1 MISPFEL
8 ARLLEKQR
16 NLKNRKDALAPWYT
30 AAIAWG
36 IGIYWGKSH
45 APSVPPGGFAARLR
59 GCRDAAAAWFSD
71 VEITAPQKCFLRHAI
86 LTDAHRLIAILCAFG
101 LFLAMKTII
110 RNRNAPNAVSRRFR
124 CFVYMLWAVFAFNL
138 GTIAAAPLQVQTM
151 PEHADCAVAATIE
164 DIQPGT
170 AQAAVRIHRYA
181 CGGAE
186 HIPPVPFKAR
196 MALNPDEAKN
206 LRIGTEFSA
215 DGAFVRY
222 KTPSVPGA
230 FNTAQW
236 AKNNDLSGFF
246 KRSREKQKNAG
257 ARPRADAFEPPPFA
271 ALSVDRAPSVHFC
284 AWLNAKRRAAYDV
297 LQAHTG
303 AGMLPALILGTTRAV
318 DDQTRD
324 DFGRLGIAHVLAV
337 SGMHFGIIAFLIV
350 AVLRRIISFFPYI
363 MRRRG
368 RRRLSLIL
376 MMPILTV
383 YLLFVG
389 APLSA
394 QRALIMLGACNL
406 GQISGRKCDK
416 MRAFLFAAFA
426 MTAADPNVIFAVSFQ
441 LSFAAVL
448 GIIWCTDFY
457 AKFCKI
463 RIRELPL
470 PPKIANAAEAFV
482 SALLITAATAMT
494 TAPFVLFHFG
504 QLPVVG
510 TLANLIVIPWVSF
523 VLMPAMIIAAFG
535 LLIHAPS
542 GEYVAGIAR
551 FLEDITAEFAN
562 ISINHIPAACID
574 VIPDSA
580 LCFATAAVV
589 CLIWIRP
596 GRAKWR
602 IALAVIPAICLA
614 AVTAAMAVA
623 PQKFSNPDGMRIS
636 FVAMGQADATL
647 IEFPNGQNMLIDAG
661 AELGRRSNATQTQL
675 IPYLRRR
682 GIKTVDVLV
691 LTHWDYDHVAG
702 LPHLLG
708 RRGLKIGEIWHNGS
722 DAPDSPYQKLA
733 AQSGIPLKN
742 VRTMPRLHA
751 YGEPELR
758 ILWPPQQRP
767 NAPSKQT
774 PETFR
779 NAAVGNRL
787 SKIPPKTYLYAS
799 AASVPCRGFKRK
811 NACADA
817 PPAPQNE
824 NSPADQTEYP
834 SDQDEYPTNQN
845 DASIVLHLSWGHF
858 SAMFMGDA
866 SQAVE
871 RRIIFDHP
879 GLTSNATVL
888 KAGHHG
894 SKTSSSKTCVE
905 HVNPRYAVF
914 SVGEN
919 NRYRFPHFDVQSAFF
934 AQNTRML
941 RTDADGTVQIA
952 TNGKR
957 MRISTMY

>member
-8 ARLLEKQR
+8 ARLLDKQR
-16 NLKNRKDALAPWYT
+16 NLKNRKDALAPWYI

-36 IGIYWGKSH
+36 SGIYWGKSH
-45 APSVPPGGFAARLR
+45 APSVPAGGFAARLR
-59 GCRDAAAAWFSD
+59 GCRDAVGAIFSGID
-71 VEITAPQKCFLRHAI
+71 ITASEKRFLRHAI
-86 LTDAHRLIAILCAFG
+86 MTDAQRLIAVLCAVG
-101 LFLAMKTII
+101 LILGIKTIL
-110 RNRNAPNAVSRRFR
+110 RNRNAPNDVPRRFR
-124 CFVYMLWAVFAFNL
+124 CFVGMLLALFAFNL
-138 GTIAAAPLQVQTM
+138 GAIAAAPLQIRTM
-151 PEHADCAVAATIE
+151 PEHIDCTIAATIE
-164 DIQPGT
+164 DIQPGS
-170 AQAAVRIHRYA
+170 AQASVRIRRYA
-181 CGGAE
+181 CNGGE
-186 HIPPVPFKAR
+186 HTPPVPFKAR
-196 MALNPDEAKN
+196 MALNPDEAKK

-215 DGAFVRY
+215 VGAFVRY
-222 KTPSVPGA
+222 KTPNVPGA
-230 FNTAQW
+230 FNAAKW
-236 AKNNDLSGFF
+236 AKNNGLSGFF
-246 KRSREKQKNAG
+246 KRSREKQKNG
-257 ARPRADAFEPPPFA
+257 FRRPRADAFEPAPFA
-271 ALSVDRAPSVHFC
+271 AVSVSRAPSANLY
-284 AWLNAKRRAAYDV
+284 AWLNAKRRDAYGV
-297 LQAHTG
+297 LQAHSS

-318 DDQTRD
+318 EDQTRD

-350 AVLRRIISFFPYI
+350 AVLRRFISFFPYI

-368 RRRLSLIL
+368 RRRLTLIL

-394 QRALIMLGACNL
+394 QRALIMLAACNL
-406 GQISGRKCDK
+406 GQITGRKCDK
-416 MRAFLFAAFA
+416 MRAFLFAAFV
-426 MTAADPNVIFAVSFQ
+426 MTIADPNAIFAVSFQ

-470 PPKIANAAEAFV
+470 PPKIADTAEALA

-504 QLPVVG
+504 QLPIIG

-542 GEYVAGIAR
+542 GAYVAGIAR
-551 FLEDITAEFAN
+551 LLEDITVKFAN

-574 VIPDSA
+574 IIPDSA
-580 LCFATAAVV
+580 LSVATAAVA

-602 IALAVIPAICLA
+602 IALAVIPAIGLA
-614 AVTAAMAVA
+614 AVTGAMAVA
-623 PQKFSNPDGMRIS
+623 PQKFANPDGMRIS

-661 AELGRRSNATQTQL
+661 AELGRQSNATQTQL

-682 GIKTVDVLV
+682 GIKTIDVLV

-702 LPHLLG
+702 LPHLLA
-708 RRGLKIGEIWHNGS
+708 RRDLKIGEIWHNGV
-722 DAPDSPYQKLA
+722 DAPDSPYQKQA

-742 VRTMPRLHA
+742 VRSMPQMHA
-751 YGEPELR
+751 YGGPKIQ
-758 ILWPPQQRP
+758 ILWPPQRLK
-767 NAPSKQT
+767 NAPPKET
-774 PETFR
+774 PESFR
-779 NAAVGNRL
+779 NAAPANRL
-787 SKIPPKTYLYAS
+787 SAIPAKTYRYAS
-799 AASVPCRGFKRK
+799 AAPVPCREFKRR
-811 NACADA
+811 NACADD
-817 PPAPQNE
+817 PAAAQN
-824 NSPADQTEYP
+824 NKNAA
-834 SDQDEYPTNQN
+834 DQDEFIADQN
-845 DASIVLHLSWGHF
+845 DASIVLHLSWDRF

-866 SQAVE
+866 SQSVE
-871 RRIIFDHP
+871 RRIIFEHP
-879 GLTSNATVL
+879 RLTANATVL

-894 SKTSSSKTCVE
+894 SKTSSSKACVE
-905 HVNPRYAVF
+905 HINPRYAVF

-941 RTDADGTVQIA
+941 RTDDDGTVQIA

-957 MRISTMY
+957 MRISTMH